1 MQRNAVADHPSDR
14 IDQGERWA
22 REPTFRGQIDEIQ
35 AAHAGELCG
44 PRRRERAPSGRDRDQ
59 TRITAPWCEES
70 GARLDLDDAAIAER
84 GDLSQ
89 KLIVAEH
96 GAREERPR
104 KSAIDRPARFVHSRY
119 AAGQTRGHTRAA
131 RDPRE

>member
-22 REPTFRGQIDEIQ
+22 REPTFRRQIDEIQ
-35 AAHAGELCG
+35 AAHAGEQCG
-44 PRRRERAPSGRDRDQ
+44 ARRRERAPSGRDRDQ
-59 TRITAPWCEES
+59 TRITAAWCEES

-89 KLIVAEH
+89 ELEIGRASCR
-96 GAREERPR
+96 GRWARSEGDGP
-104 KSAIDRPARFVHSRY
+104 V
-119 AAGQTRGHTRAA
+119 RG
-131 RDPRE
+131 